1 MLVSAPAGF
10 GKTTLL
16 AEWLAARPRTG
27 AGPSAA
33 WLSLDRGDNDP
44 VSFWTYVVAALRT
57 VAPGVGTHELAL
69 LAAPQPPP
77 IHLVLTTLLNDLGT
91 TGDDLVLVLEASP
104 DAVGYGLR
112 MLRTAGLV
120 VNRRAGRVIYYR
132 LAEDFPAPLREH
144 CLRRLVE
151 LTRTSDG
158 EELLTEAEVE
168 R

>member
-1 MLVSAPAGF
+1 MNDLTLGHEHPVDPARVAEARSR
-10 GKTTLL
+10 LL
-16 AEWLAARPRTG
+16 
-27 AGPSAA
+27 SAA
-33 WLSLDRGDNDP
+33 DAERL
-44 VSFWTYVVAALRT
+44 T
-57 VAPGVGTHELAL
+57 AL
-69 LAAPQPPP
+69 LAIFSDPMRTRILYA
-77 IHLVLTTLLNDLGT
+77 LDTVDELCVG
-91 TGDDLVLVLEASP
+91 DLVLVLEASP